1 MKKIKFENGT
11 LVSNAKVEIGGTIYD
26 VTPEQYEGTTP
37 LSASNMNAIQD
48 NAEEAIKEVAANL
61 EQLKTDVTNSNVY
74 STEEKI
80 IGVWID
86 GKLIYRKT
94 MKISSITG
102 KTVAISLSELN
113 IDEIFF
119 DFSKSNYKWKD
130 ASRTL
135 PIVSANV
142 YGDNVTSNIVPQEQ
156 TNIFYNTSDK
166 KLYCEFGLK
175 RPVKEAVVTI
185 EYTKTTD

>member
-1 MKKIKFENGT
+1 MVPKKENYT
-11 LVSNAKVEIGGTIYD
+11 TNEINTGK
-26 VTPEQYEGTTP
+26 
-37 LSASNMNAIQD
+37 L
-48 NAEEAIKEVAANL
+48 
-61 EQLKTDVTNSNVY
+61 
-74 STEEKI
+74 
-80 IGVWID
+80 WID
-86 GKLIYRKT
+86 GKPIYRKT

-166 KLYCEFGLK
+166 KLYCEFGLN
-175 RPVKEAVVTI
+175 RPIKEAVVTI

>member
-1 MKKIKFENGT
+1 MEKINWINGQ
-11 LVSNAKVEIGGTIYD
+11 SGGTPI
-26 VTPEQYEGTTP
+26 
-37 LSASNMNAIQD
+37 SAENLNLMQD
-48 NAEEAIKEVAANL
+48 NAEEAIKEVTANL
-61 EQLKTDVTNSNVY
+61 EQLKIDVTNSNVY

-166 KLYCEFGLK
+166 KLYCEFGLN
-175 RPVKEAVVTI
+175 RPIKEAVVTI
-185 EYTKTTD
+185 DYTKTTD